1 MEWKSH
7 HRLQSKMKTLFL
19 GMFALLF
26 AVTLVFY
33 PEIAFK
39 ASLRGLKIWWD
50 VVFPAM
56 LPFFITAELLMGFG
70 VVHLLGVL
78 FEPFMRPLFRVPG
91 SGGFVMAVALISGN
105 PMGAKLTTRLR
116 EQNLITKEEGER
128 LVSFA
133 CTAGPLF
140 IFGAIAIGFFENPS
154 VGMLLAVV
162 HYVSCFMVAFLM
174 RFHARDKAL
183 TPSQN
188 QGGKRF
194 LRAFGAMHRAR
205 LEDGRPIG
213 QMLGEAVSSAVQ
225 TLLMIGGFI
234 IIFSVLIHVFMYVGI
249 TALLASFMLPILQL
263 LHLSDILSIPLV
275 AGVLEMTIGSQ
286 MMSEY
291 NSNVSLLIQLAF
303 VSFFLGWNGLSIH
316 AQVASVLSK
325 SDIRYRPYFIGRIM
339 HSFFAFFLTFV
350 FWNIFKPIASSSA
363 TPSFLPSWA
372 TGVPYNTWDWWVF
385 IQAGTVI
392 ILSIWLF
399 FILKKFIQ
407 QRNKSMG

>member
-7 HRLQSKMKTLFL
+7 RRLQSKMKTLFL

-56 LPFFITAELLMGFG
+56 LPFFITAELMMGFG

-116 EQNLITKEEGER
+116 EQKLITQEEGER

-162 HYVSCFMVAFLM
+162 HYVSCFIVAFLM
-174 RFHARDKAL
+174 RFHAKDKAL

-188 QGGKRF
+188 QGGKR
-194 LRAFGAMHRAR
+194 LIRAFGAMHRAR
-205 LEDGRPIG
+205 IEDGRPIG

-225 TLLMIGGFI
+225 TLLMIGGFV
-234 IIFSVLIHVFMYVGI
+234 IIFSVLIHVFTYVGI
-249 TALLASFMLPILQL
+249 TALLAALMLPLLQL
-263 LHLSDILSIPLV
+263 LQLSDILSIPLV

-291 NSNVSLLIQLAF
+291 NSSVSLLIQLAF

-339 HSFFAFFLTFV
+339 HSILAFFLTFV
-350 FWNIFKPIASSSA
+350 FWNMFKPDTTPTFTSS
-363 TPSFLPSWA
+363 FIPSWA
-372 TGVPYNTWDWWVF
+372 TNVPYATWDWWNFV
-385 IQAGTVI
+385 QAFTVI
-392 ILSIWLF
+392 TLSIWF
-399 FILKKFIQ
+399 FFHLKSFLQ
-407 QRNKSMG
+407 HRNKSMG

>member
-1 MEWKSH
+1 MAMIS
-7 HRLQSKMKTLFL
+7 HRLQSKCKTLFL

-26 AVTLVFY
+26 AITLVFY

-56 LPFFITAELLMGFG
+56 LPFFITAELMMGFG
-70 VVHLLGVL
+70 VVHLLGVF

-140 IFGAIAIGFFENPS
+140 IFGAIAIGFFENAA
-154 VGMLLAVV
+154 VGMILAVV
-162 HYVSCFMVAFLM
+162 HYVSCFIVAFFM
-174 RFHARDKAL
+174 RFHARDKQQ

-188 QGGKRF
+188 HGGKRF
-194 LRAFGAMHRAR
+194 IRAFQAMHQAR
-205 LEDGRPIG
+205 IADGRPIG
-213 QMLGEAVSSAVQ
+213 QMLGEAVTSAVQ
-225 TLLMIGGFI
+225 TLLMIGGFV
-234 IIFSVLIHVFMYVGI
+234 IIFSVLIHVFTYVGI
-249 TALLASFMLPILQL
+249 TALFASILLPILQL
-263 LHLSDILSIPLV
+263 LQLSDIISIPIV
-275 AGVLEMTIGSQ
+275 AGLLEMTIGSQ
-286 MMSEY
+286 MISEY
-291 NSNVSLLIQLAF
+291 TTNISLLIQLAF

-325 SDIRYRPYFIGRIM
+325 SDIRYRPYFFARIL
-339 HSFFAFFLTFV
+339 HSFLAFFLTFF
-350 FWNIFKPIASSSA
+350 FWNLFGPKSQPAAQTPAWSTEIPYASDIHWWFYLQTSA
-363 TPSFLPSWA
+363 
-372 TGVPYNTWDWWVF
+372 
-385 IQAGTVI
+385 VI
-392 ILSIWLF
+392 ILSLWLCY
-399 FILKKFIQ
+399 LLRTWRQ
-407 QRNKSMG
+407 QNNITT

>member
-1 MEWKSH
+1 MFS
-7 HRLQSKMKTLFL
+7 HRLQSQSKTLFL

-56 LPFFITAELLMGFG
+56 LPFFITAELMMGFG
-70 VVHLLGVL
+70 VVHLLGVF

-154 VGMLLAVV
+154 VGMILAVV
-162 HYVSCFMVAFLM
+162 HYVSCFIVAFLM
-174 RFHARDKAL
+174 RFHAREKRL
-183 TPSQN
+183 TPSAN
-188 QGGKRF
+188 HGGKRF
-194 LRAFGAMHRAR
+194 IRAFSAMHHAR
-205 LEDGRPIG
+205 IADGRPIG
-213 QMLGEAVSSAVQ
+213 QMLGEAVTSAVQ
-225 TLLMIGGFI
+225 TLLMIGGFV
-234 IIFSVLIHVFMYVGI
+234 IIFSVLIHVFTYVGI
-249 TALLASFMLPILQL
+249 TALLASILQPILQL
-263 LHLSDILSIPLV
+263 LHLSDIISIPLV
-275 AGVLEMTIGSQ
+275 AGILEMTIGSQ
-286 MMSEY
+286 MISEY
-291 NSNVSLLIQLAF
+291 TSNVSLLVQLAF
-303 VSFFLGWNGLSIH
+303 VSLFLGWNGLSIH

-325 SDIRYRPYFIGRIM
+325 SDIRYRPYFFARIL
-339 HSFFAFFLTFV
+339 HAILAFFLTFI
-350 FWNIFKPIASSSA
+350 FWKLFQPSLQPIAPA
-363 TPSFLPSWA
+363 WT
-372 TGVPYNTWDWWVF
+372 TGITHNPMHWWSYLQVF
-385 IQAGTVI
+385 SLVA
-392 ILSIWLF
+392 LSLWLF
-399 FILKKFIQ
+399 YLLKRIQ
-407 QRNKSMG
+407 KQQDNFLV

>member
-1 MEWKSH
+1 MAIIS
-7 HRLQSKMKTLFL
+7 HRLQSKLKTIFL

-56 LPFFITAELLMGFG
+56 LPFFITAELMMGFG
-70 VVHLLGVL
+70 VVHLLGVF

-140 IFGAIAIGFFENPS
+140 IFGAIAIGFFENSS
-154 VGMLLAVV
+154 VGMILAVV
-162 HYVSCFMVAFLM
+162 HYVSCFVVAFFM
-174 RFHARDKAL
+174 RFHAREKQL

-188 QGGKRF
+188 HGGKRF
-194 LRAFGAMHRAR
+194 IRAFQAMHRAR
-205 LEDGRPIG
+205 IADGRPIG
-213 QMLGEAVSSAVQ
+213 QMLGEAVTSAVQ
-225 TLLMIGGFI
+225 TLLMIGGFV
-234 IIFSVLIHVFMYVGI
+234 IIFSVLIHVFTYVGI
-249 TALLASFMLPILQL
+249 TALFASILLPVLQL
-263 LHLSDILSIPLV
+263 LQLSDIISIPIV
-275 AGVLEMTIGSQ
+275 AGLLEMTIGSQ
-286 MMSEY
+286 MISEY
-291 NSNVSLLIQLAF
+291 TTNASLLIQLAF

-325 SDIRYRPYFIGRIM
+325 SDIRFRPYFFARIL
-339 HSFFAFFLTFV
+339 HSILAFFLTFI
-350 FWNIFKPIASSSA
+350 FWNLLEPQNQQASPAWTTEIPYASDMHWWIYLQIF
-363 TPSFLPSWA
+363 TF
-372 TGVPYNTWDWWVF
+372 
-385 IQAGTVI
+385 I
-392 ILSIWLF
+392 ILSIWSFYL
-399 FILKKFIQ
+399 LRTWKQ
-407 QRNKSMG
+407 QNFTT

>member
-1 MEWKSH
+1 MVWISH
-7 HRLQSKMKTLFL
+7 RFQSKLKTLFL

-26 AVTLVFY
+26 AITLVFY

-56 LPFFITAELLMGFG
+56 LPFFITAELMMGFG
-70 VVHLLGVL
+70 VVHLLGVF

-154 VGMLLAVV
+154 VGMILAIV
-162 HYVSCFMVAFLM
+162 HYVSCFVVAFLM
-174 RFHARDKAL
+174 RFHAREKEL

-188 QGGKRF
+188 HGDKRF
-194 LRAFGAMHRAR
+194 IRAFQAMHRAR
-205 LEDGRPIG
+205 IVDGRPIG
-213 QMLGEAVSSAVQ
+213 QMLGESVTSAVQ
-225 TLLMIGGFI
+225 TLLMIGGFV
-234 IIFSVLIHVFMYVGI
+234 IIFSVMIHVFTYVGI
-249 TALLASFMLPILQL
+249 TALLASILLPILQM

-275 AGVLEMTIGSQ
+275 AGILEMTIGSQ
-286 MMSEY
+286 MISEY
-291 NSNVSLLIQLAF
+291 TSNVSLLIQLAF

-325 SDIRYRPYFIGRIM
+325 SDIRYRPYFFARIL
-339 HSFFAFFLTFV
+339 HGGLAFSLTFF
-350 FWNIFKPIASSSA
+350 FWKLFQPQSQQAARTWSTEIQYASMNWWIYLQISA
-363 TPSFLPSWA
+363 F
-372 TGVPYNTWDWWVF
+372 V
-385 IQAGTVI
+385 

-399 FILKKFIQ
+399 YLLKQTWKRQNYFT
-407 QRNKSMG
+407 G

>member
-1 MEWKSH
+1 MEMISP
-7 HRLQSKMKTLFL
+7 RLQSQLKTLFL

-26 AVTLVFY
+26 AITLVFY
-33 PEIAFK
+33 PEIALK

-154 VGMLLAVV
+154 VGVILAVV
-162 HYVSCFMVAFLM
+162 HYVSCFIVAFLM
-174 RFHARDKAL
+174 RFHAREKQQ
-183 TPSQN
+183 TPSPN
-188 QGGKRF
+188 HGGKRII
-194 LRAFGAMHRAR
+194 RAFQAMHQAR
-205 LEDGRPIG
+205 LADGRPIG
-213 QMLGEAVSSAVQ
+213 QMLGEAVTSAVQ
-225 TLLMIGGFI
+225 TLLMIGGFV
-234 IIFSVLIHVFMYVGI
+234 IIFSVLIHVFTYVGI
-249 TALLASFMLPILQL
+249 TALLASILLPVLQL
-263 LHLSDILSIPLV
+263 LHLSDIFSIPLV
-275 AGVLEMTIGSQ
+275 AGLLEMTIGSQ
-286 MMSEY
+286 MVSEY
-291 NSNVSLLIQLAF
+291 SPNVSLLTQLAF
-303 VSFFLGWNGLSIH
+303 VGFFLGWNGLSIH

-325 SDIRYRPYFIGRIM
+325 SDIRYRPYFFARILHAM
-339 HSFFAFFLTFV
+339 LAFFLTFL
-350 FWNIFKPIASSSA
+350 FWKLFQPSSHQAAPALAAAIPHASMH
-363 TPSFLPSWA
+363 
-372 TGVPYNTWDWWVF
+372 WWIYVQLF
-385 IQAGTVI
+385 TFF
-392 ILSIWLF
+392 ILSIWIF
-399 FILKKFIQ
+399 FLLKRFFTQ
-407 QRNKSMG
+407 PDDFTV

>member
-1 MEWKSH
+1 MAMIS
-7 HRLQSKMKTLFL
+7 HRLQSKLKTLFL

-70 VVHLLGVL
+70 VVHLLGVF

-140 IFGAIAIGFFENPS
+140 IFGAIAIGFFENSS
-154 VGMLLAVV
+154 VGMILAVV
-162 HYVSCFMVAFLM
+162 HYVSCFIVAFFM
-174 RFHARDKAL
+174 RFHAREKKL

-188 QGGKRF
+188 HGGKRF
-194 LRAFGAMHRAR
+194 IRAFQAMHRAR
-205 LEDGRPIG
+205 IADGRPIG
-213 QMLGEAVSSAVQ
+213 QMLGEAVTSAVQ
-225 TLLMIGGFI
+225 TLLMIGGFV
-234 IIFSVLIHVFMYVGI
+234 IIFSVLIHVFTYVGI
-249 TALLASFMLPILQL
+249 TALFASVLLPILQL
-263 LHLSDILSIPLV
+263 LQLSDIISIPIV
-275 AGVLEMTIGSQ
+275 AGLLEMTIGSQ
-286 MMSEY
+286 MISEY
-291 NSNVSLLIQLAF
+291 TTNASLLIQLAF

-325 SDIRYRPYFIGRIM
+325 SDIRYRPYFFARIL
-339 HSFFAFFLTFV
+339 HSILAFFLTFI
-350 FWNIFKPIASSSA
+350 FWNLFEPQSQQAAPAWTTEIPYASDIHWWIYLQISA
-363 TPSFLPSWA
+363 F
-372 TGVPYNTWDWWVF
+372 
-385 IQAGTVI
+385 I
-392 ILSIWLF
+392 ILSIWLLYLLRTWKRQNN
-399 FILKKFIQ
+399 ITT
-407 QRNKSMG
+407 